1 VPCARLLV
9 LHDSSVKSIMSDSR
23 STITVYTQPDCYA
36 CALVREWLAT
46 RGIAFTER
54 DICADAEAMAE
65 VRAMG
70 ALSTPVTVI
79 GETVVIGFNH
89 RKLASVLQGD
99 IQDVPG
105 P

>member
-1 VPCARLLV
+1 MHEV
-9 LHDSSVKSIMSDSR
+9 
-23 STITVYTQPDCYA
+23 TIYTQPDCYA
-36 CALVREWLAT
+36 CALVREWLTT

-54 DICADAEAMAE
+54 DIRADAEAMAA

-89 RKLASVLQGD
+89 RKLASVLQNESQG
-99 IQDVPG
+99 VPG
-105 P
+105 R